1 MPGGL
6 LDPVTSQ
13 ADKNGHSRCLDP
25 AVQNNQETG

>member
-6 LDPVTSQ
+6 LDPVTSR
-13 ADKNGHSRCLDP
+13 ADKNDHARRFDP